1 MGCLETPHQRRMA
14 ARRRR
19 IGGHSMGQRRSDTSE
34 APRQAAVALTSS
46 AGRRLAAELRRI
58 KQASG
63 LSFARLEARTNYS
76 RASLERY
83 VNGKLFPSRDAVE
96 DIAQACGADP
106 RPLLELWDDALEA
119 GAQPPPDDKASP
131 AEAAKPPETAASPS
145 EEPGRAPRAAR
156 RRLFLFA
163 GLGLALLALGLV
175 LLPFSP
181 LSPFGSE
188 PSSKAAPTSGC
199 RDYNAELRAYSVGT
213 VCWTSARATVTGYVK
228 NPDGTGK
235 AVAQLCI
242 SNRPNVCSQTIELAA
257 AGPGGTSRY
266 RRTVTLPAGHGV
278 WVRTCAE
285 DLCTQWD

>member
-1 MGCLETPHQRRMA
+1 
-14 ARRRR
+14 
-19 IGGHSMGQRRSDTSE
+19 MGQRRSDTSE

-46 AGRRLAAELRRI
+46 AGRRLATELRRI
-58 KQASG
+58 KMASG

-96 DIAQACGADP
+96 DIAQACGADTK
-106 RPLLELWDDALEA
+106 PLLELWDDALEA
-119 GAQPPPDDKASP
+119 GVQPPVDTAPS
-131 AEAAKPPETAASPS
+131 PETAASPS
-145 EEPGRAPRAAR
+145 EQPERGRAPRAAR
-156 RRLFLFA
+156 RRLLLSV
-163 GLGLALLALGLV
+163 GPGLALLLSLGLA

-188 PSSKAAPTSGC
+188 PSSPGPTTGC
-199 RDYNAELRAYSVGT
+199 RDYDAEMRAYAVGT
-213 VCWTSARATVTGYVK
+213 ICWKSARATVTGYVK
-228 NPDGTGK
+228 NPEATGK

-242 SNRPNVCSQTIELAA
+242 SNRPNVCSQTIDLAV

-278 WVRTCAE
+278 WVRACAE
-285 DLCTQWD
+285 GLCTQWD

>member
-1 MGCLETPHQRRMA
+1 MA
-14 ARRRR
+14 ARIRRT
-19 IGGHSMGQRRSDTSE
+19 GGHSMGQRRSDTSE

-119 GAQPPPDDKASP
+119 GAQPPPDMAAP
-131 AEAAKPPETAASPS
+131 AEAGASPEAAASPETAASPG
-145 EEPGRAPRAAR
+145 EESGRAPRGVR

-163 GLGLALLALGLV
+163 GLGVVLLALGLI

-188 PSSKAAPTSGC
+188 PSSKPAPTSGC
-199 RDYNAELRAYSVGT
+199 RDYRAEMRAYAVGKI
-213 VCWTSARATVTGYVK
+213 CWTSARATVTGYVK
-228 NPDGTGK
+228 NPDDTGK

-242 SNRPNVCSQTIELAA
+242 SNQPNVCSQTIDLAA

-278 WVRTCAE
+278 WIRTCAE

>member
-1 MGCLETPHQRRMA
+1 
-14 ARRRR
+14 
-19 IGGHSMGQRRSDTSE
+19 MGQRRSDTSE

-58 KQASG
+58 KQTSG

-119 GAQPPPDDKASP
+119 GAQPPPDMAAP
-131 AEAAKPPETAASPS
+131 AEAANSTATVASPG

-163 GLGLALLALGLV
+163 GLGLVLLALGLA

-199 RDYNAELRAYSVGT
+199 RDYHAEMRAYSVGT

-242 SNRPNVCSQTIELAA
+242 SNQPNICSQTIDLAA

>member
-1 MGCLETPHQRRMA
+1 
-14 ARRRR
+14 
-19 IGGHSMGQRRSDTSE
+19 MGQRRSDTPE
-34 APRQAAVALTSS
+34 APRQAAAALTSS

-63 LSFARLEARTNYS
+63 LSFARLEARTHYS

-96 DIAQACGADP
+96 DVAQACGADT
-106 RPLLELWDDALEA
+106 RLLLKLWDDALEA
-119 GAQPPPDDKASP
+119 GAQPPPDTASGTAPPDMAPSPETTASREAATFSDPTASP
-131 AEAAKPPETAASPS
+131 EATASPS
-145 EEPGRAPRAAR
+145 GRPGRGRAPRGAR
-156 RRLFLFA
+156 RRLLLFA
-163 GLGLALLALGLV
+163 GLGLVCLLSLGLA

-188 PSSKAAPTSGC
+188 PASKAPTTGC
-199 RDYNAELRAYSVGT
+199 RDYDADMRAYAVGT
-213 VCWTSARATVTGYVK
+213 ICWSSARATVTGYVK

-235 AVAQLCI
+235 AVVQLCI
-242 SNRPNVCSQTIELAA
+242 SNQPNVCSQTMELAV

-278 WVRTCAE
+278 WIRTCAE